1 MNPETLQQLYELKK
15 VISRSALGF
24 IVLAVICAI
33 GARPLFELFA
43 APLIHLLDG
52 QYMIA
57 TQVASPFL
65 IPLKF
70 SLAFALLL
78 SLPWFAYQVW
88 RYIAPALFMHE
99 RRYFTIALCLCLFL
113 FYIGI
118 SFSYCIVMPMAL
130 KFFVN
135 AAPVGVQVMTDID
148 DYLSFALKL
157 LLAFGF
163 VFQVPILVIG
173 LVRSGIV
180 KKSTLQ
186 AQRPYIIIGAFTL
199 GMLLTPPDVLSQTL
213 LALPLWLL
221 YELGLL
227 IIRD

>member
-1 MNPETLQQLYELKK
+1 MNPEILQHIAELKK
-15 VISRSALGF
+15 IVARSAIGF
-24 IVLAVICAI
+24 FVMAVICACL
-33 GARPLFELFA
+33 ARPLFHQFA
-43 APLIHLLDG
+43 EPLLQLLDG
-52 QYMIA
+52 QSMIA
-57 TQVASPFL
+57 TQVSSPFL

-78 SLPWFAYQVW
+78 SLPWFAYQSW
-88 RYIAPALFMHE
+88 RYIAPALFAQE
-99 RRYFTIALCLCLFL
+99 RRYFTLALGLCLSL
-113 FYIGI
+113 FYVGVL
-118 SFSYCIVMPMAL
+118 FSYTVVMPMAL

-135 AAPVGVQVMTDID
+135 AAPAGVQVMTDID

-173 LVRSGIV
+173 LVRAGFV

-186 AQRPYIIIGAFTL
+186 AQRPYIIIAAFTL
-199 GMLLTPPDVLSQTL
+199 GMLLTPPDVLSQTM

-221 YELGLL
+221 FELGLWCC
-227 IIRD
+227 D

>member
-1 MNPETLQQLYELKK
+1 MNPDTVQQLTELKK
-15 VISRSALGF
+15 VIARSAIGF
-24 IVLAVICAI
+24 VILAVICAL
-33 GARPLFELFA
+33 GAGPLFQVFA
-43 APLIHLLDG
+43 EPLLQLLDG
-52 QYMIA
+52 QSMIA
-57 TQVASPFL
+57 TQVSSPFL

-70 SLAFALLL
+70 SLAFALIL
-78 SLPWFAYQVW
+78 SLPWFAYQLW
-88 RYIAPALFMHE
+88 RYIAPALFTHE
-99 RRYFTIALCLCLFL
+99 RRYFTLALCLCLSL
-113 FYIGI
+113 FYVGI
-118 SFSYCIVMPMAL
+118 LFSYSIVMPMAL

-163 VFQVPILVIG
+163 VFQVPILVVG
-173 LVRSGIV
+173 LVRSGFV

-199 GMLLTPPDVLSQTL
+199 GMLLTPPDVLSQTM

-221 YELGLL
+221 YELGLWCCK
-227 IIRD
+227 